1 MMNKRFT
8 FLLFLFFFFSG
19 TILADDIGVVETRL
33 IEEANNTYVLE
44 VDVPPNLLNT
54 IQSPILPKRCSFIGD
69 PELIAIGPTVVVRFR
84 FTSGNKPLQAK
95 DEILL
100 FWQRTGIVLTAYWK
114 DGTSKRVFVNRDLTG
129 IRVPVGILKDVVVN
143 TKIIAQKSINKA
155 FNELTNNWLLY
166 LLLLLASVLVGN
178 KRRFIRLIFA
188 FIAGQGLSL
197 VATELGVTTFFSNGM
212 HFMLAF
218 AILLMFIA
226 IAYKKTASI
235 RFWPVLL
242 VLGLWHGL
250 AYEGIS
256 FNQTIELS
264 TIQQILSRFSYNM
277 VFDIAFIIVGLAFMM
292 TSSFFKKKIENTKM
306 IYVIGGL
313 SVAMALSMLP
323 EILLPTIK
331 TETKELPNISSSIGV
346 SKSAAIA
353 SKRVEMEN
361 PLEGFVT
368 VTPFEI
374 RCEWL
379 VRAKDLKPTTVLSDE
394 NIPVIPLATQEGFMN
409 SILKKIEDNT
419 ELICDGEKLAV
430 SYLNTD
436 FVSVGNYG
444 VTTRQTPII
453 EVLDEAV
460 VGITVAYAVKKA
472 PETVSLKLNEV
483 LQNGV
488 TIPVAFTDPWGTTPN
503 KITADAMVVSWKRRM
518 AGFRRP
524 TIKAVEIV
532 QPTWPI
538 GSVICLVLVG
548 LLWFFVKKG
557 RIANYKKELSLGLML
572 LSIAVYP
579 FARMPVSTTLSKT
592 VVSEKESTNMLHQLL
607 TNIYQAFDYRTEE
620 AIYDQLAISATGDEL
635 TTIYLEQLSAM
646 ELEERGGA
654 RASVDNV
661 EVLEIRE
668 IVPVENGF
676 KMNASWVVSGSVSHF
691 GHIHYRKNRY
701 DAWVYVIPDS
711 KAWKISGMEVQ
722 EKERIF

>member
-1 MMNKRFT
+1 MNKRFS

-33 IEEANNTYVLE
+33 IEEENNTYVLE

-54 IQSPILPKRCSFIGD
+54 IQTPILPKRCSFIGD
-69 PELIAIGPTVVVRFR
+69 PELIAIGPTVVVRYR

-129 IRVPVGILKDVVVN
+129 IRVPVAILKDVALN
-143 TKIIAQKSINKA
+143 TKIIAQKSSNNA
-155 FNELTNNWLLY
+155 FDELKSNWLLY
-166 LLLLLASVLVGN
+166 VLLLLACLLTGT
-178 KRRFIRLIFA
+178 KRRFVKLVFA
-188 FIAGQGLSL
+188 FIVGHGLSL

-226 IAYKKTASI
+226 IAYKKTTSV

-256 FNQTIELS
+256 FNQPIELS
-264 TIQQILSRFSYNM
+264 TIQQILARFSYNM
-277 VFDIAFIIVGLAFMM
+277 VFDIAFISVGLAFMM

-313 SVAMALSMLP
+313 SVALALSMLP
-323 EILLPTIK
+323 GILSPTIK

-346 SKSAAIA
+346 SKSATIA

-379 VRAKDLKPTTVLSDE
+379 VRVKDLNPEIVLSEDG
-394 NIPVIPLATQEGFMN
+394 IPIIPIATQEDLVN
-409 SILKKIEDNT
+409 KILKKFEQNT
-419 ELICDGEKLAV
+419 VLVCDGEALSV
-430 SYLNTD
+430 SYTNTD

-483 LQNGV
+483 LHNGV
-488 TIPVAFTDPWGTTPN
+488 TVPVAYTDPWGTTPN
-503 KITADAMVVSWKRRM
+503 KITTDNRVVSWKRRM

-524 TIKAVEIV
+524 TIKAVKIM

-538 GSVICLVLVG
+538 GSVICLVFVG
-548 LLWFFVKKG
+548 LLWFFAKKG
-557 RIANYKKELSLGLML
+557 RIANYKKELSLGLMF
-572 LSIAVYP
+572 LSIAIYP

-592 VVSEKESTNMLHQLL
+592 VVSENESSNMLHQLL

-668 IVPVENGF
+668 IVPIEAGF
-676 KMNASWVVSGSVSHF
+676 KMDASWVVSGSVSHF

-701 DAWVYVIPDS
+701 NAWVYVIPGNG
-711 KAWKISGMEVQ
+711 AWKISGMEVQ